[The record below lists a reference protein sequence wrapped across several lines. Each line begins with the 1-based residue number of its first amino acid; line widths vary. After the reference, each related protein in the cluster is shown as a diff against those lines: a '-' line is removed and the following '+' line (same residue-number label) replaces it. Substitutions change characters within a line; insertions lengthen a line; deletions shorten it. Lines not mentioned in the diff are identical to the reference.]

1 MSYTFKGE
9 LQVGALNDRLRT
21 GFTKDD
27 LYRVMSDGSLRPNS
41 LGVKAGQFVRWT
53 GSAWTIEDIHYVLPD
68 EISVSVDKA
77 FEGDGKCLVIET
89 TDVYTVGD
97 YYYISGQLYL
107 CESYDGSSAGFSSVS
122 VAEALSKSELAA
134 NGFTDDPPKIPITLT
149 QDSGGLVRVQTG
161 DTIIGI
167 LVPNFNANNDGSK
180 VLAVK
185 SDGSGLEWITL
196 E

>member
-9 LQVGALNDRLRT
+9 LQVGALNDKLKT

-27 LYRVMSDGSLRPNS
+27 LYRVMSDGSLRPNN

-53 GSAWTIEDIHYVLPD
+53 GSAWVIENIHYVLPD
-68 EISVSVDKA
+68 EVSVPIDKA

-97 YYYISGQLYL
+97 YYYIGGQLYL

-122 VAEALSKSELAA
+122 VAEALNKSELAA
-134 NGFTDDPPKIPITLT
+134 SGFADDPSKIPVTLA

-161 DTIIGI
+161 DTVIGI
-167 LVPNFNANNDGSK
+167 LVPSFDANNDGGK

>member
-9 LQVGALNDRLRT
+9 LQVGALNDKLRT
-21 GFTKDD
+21 GFAKDD
-27 LYRVMSDGSLRPNS
+27 LYRVMSDGSLRPNN
-41 LGVKAGQFVRWT
+41 LGVKAGQFVKWT

-68 EISVSVDKA
+68 EISDSVDKA

-89 TDVYTVGD
+89 TKAYTVGD
-97 YYYISGQLYL
+97 YYYINGQLYL
-107 CESYDGSSAGFSSVS
+107 CESYDGSSAGFSNVS
-122 VAEALSKSELAA
+122 VAEALNKSELAA
-134 NGFTDDPPKIPITLT
+134 SGFADDPLKIPVELV
-149 QDSGGLVRVQTG
+149 QDNGGLVRIQT
-161 DTIIGI
+161 DNTVLGI
-167 LVPNFNANNDGSK
+167 LVPDFDSNSDGGK